1 MGTPDAVKPMTWQ
14 RAAIRDE
21 RLAGSPAVA
30 VVASLVTIS
39 PGSSRR
45 GRAAGAELDFYASVP
60 ALMSL
65 SRLGERS
72 VRGALAELQRLG
84 YLFQVKR
91 GGWRNDRAEASTWRL
106 VVPEP
111 ASSACSDPVDNSTD
125 ASGIATKEVPNLH
138 ETISEPAPDA
148 GLRAEVI
155 QERDHHPLSAYRTE
169 GALQA
174 ADDDDSLKPRRRTFA
189 ELRKLVAE
197 SKARDAERARQLAAL
212 EARGIE

>member
-60 ALMSL
+60 SLMSL

-111 ASSACSDPVDNSTD
+111 APNACSDPVDNCTD
-125 ASGIATKEVPNLH
+125 ASGIASGIATKEVPNLH
-138 ETISEPAPDA
+138 EMISEPAPDA

-169 GALQA
+169 ALSTA
-174 ADDDDSLKPRRRTFA
+174 RDDDAPSENDTRSSGDRH
-189 ELRKLVAE
+189 E
-197 SKARDAERARQLAAL
+197 
-212 EARGIE
+212 